1 MSKSF
6 YSLGLM
12 SGTSGDG
19 VDASI
24 IKSDGENKCELV
36 LNKYFEYDK
45 EICESIHKT
54 REVINNSKDLYN
66 LKDVIAEVEKKYN
79 FISC

>member
-1 MSKSF
+1 MSKNY

-24 IKSDGENKCELV
+24 IKSGI
-36 LNKYFEYDK
+36 LNKYNFKNIRIAGHPEGNPDDK
-45 EICESIHKT
+45 NTEESL
-54 REVINNSKDLYN
+54 N
-66 LKDVIAEVEKKYN
+66 EKN
-79 FISC
+79 

>member
-1 MSKSF
+1 MSKSY

-24 IKSDGENKCELV
+24 IKSDGETHYEAILD
-36 LNKYFEYDK
+36 KYYKYTD
-45 EICESIHKT
+45 EINEKFHSLKESIN
-54 REVINNSKDLYN
+54 EAEDLFEF
-66 LKDVIAEVEKKYN
+66 K
-79 FISC
+79 F